1 VLVSYAGLEE
11 DIVMAMDMSGIR
23 RIYTL
28 VRLSYLGETFQ
39 VESVRSVPYQS
50 VRVDLPVLAWT

>member
-1 VLVSYAGLEE
+1 
-11 DIVMAMDMSGIR
+11 
-23 RIYTL
+23 L